1 MLNDHT
7 MILRLIGNESC
18 VLFALACIH
27 TVSFNYVTQCM
38 QNNY

>member
-7 MILRLIGNESC
+7 MILGLIGNEIC
-18 VLFALACIH
+18 VLFVLAGIH
-27 TVSFNYVTQCM
+27 TVSFNYVTQYM